1 MSTVDPQY
9 PPDLA
14 KVIGHAKRLMK
25 VLAKIE
31 RSRRDVWFVGRDTE
45 LRGIVSLALADWR
58 SGTTDTETAGTAI
71 VSFVDTLHRGAS
83 NKLQSGVALECCEF
97 DDVITAV
104 GPDEWGSMAG
114 LDTTGTGATLVTSG
128 PTRPAAWEDSPGV
141 LARVEGG
148 LPLVEVHA
156 RRIAR
161 RLGDRCATM
170 DDLRA
175 FGHQGLLEAAR
186 AFDEGRGVPF
196 DRWASLRVRNAM
208 VDGVRRFGG
217 ALPGPQRRREG
228 VEAAH
233 SAPSGADR
241 PERSDGQGRRES
253 LETPG
258 LARLSASLTG
268 GPIGVEVV
276 ADGLGGSPEELIDRA
291 RFVLLVRE
299 IVAEL
304 PDQERAFIEQNYFN
318 GLSVEQAGA
327 SIGVSRSWA
336 HRMHARAIETLDRK
350 LRGRIN
356 AGGQAWRKKG
366 S

>member
-14 KVIGHAKRLMK
+14 KVIRHAKRLMK
-25 VLAKIE
+25 VLAKME

-71 VSFVDTLHRGAS
+71 VSYVDAIHRDAS
-83 NKLQSGVALECCEF
+83 KKLRCGVVLECCEF

-104 GPDEWGSMAG
+104 GPNEWGSMVG
-114 LDTTGTGATLVTSG
+114 SDTTGTGATLVTSG

-141 LARVEGG
+141 LARVEAG
-148 LPLVEVHA
+148 LPLVEMHA

-175 FGHQGLLEAAR
+175 FGHQGLLDAAR
-186 AFDEGRGVPF
+186 AFDEGRGVSF

-208 VDGVRRFGG
+208 VDGVRRFGA
-217 ALPGPQRRREG
+217 ALPGPQRRRHG

-233 SAPSGADR
+233 AAPTAARRRD
-241 PERSDGQGRRES
+241 RSDGGEAHEPF
-253 LETPG
+253 ETPG
-258 LARLSASLTG
+258 LARLSANL
-268 GPIGVEVV
+268 IGVPTDVEVV
-276 ADGLGGSPEELIDRA
+276 ADSPGAGPEELLDRA

-299 IVAEL
+299 LVAEL
-304 PDQERAFIEQNYFN
+304 PDQERALIEQNYFN
-318 GLSVEQAGA
+318 GLSVEQAAA
-327 SIGVSRSWA
+327 SIGVTRSWA
-336 HRMHARAIETLDRK
+336 HRMHARAIESLNRK

-356 AGGQAWRKKG
+356 ARGKAWRKRG